1 MKKQARKVYK
11 HLLLSVSLLGLG
23 TLMLSGCFLLPRED
37 LSLAPP
43 LREARPVTY
52 GFVEAKKGTIE
63 KRSVYMGYLVFID
76 PKDVFFSYQSGRLKG
91 IYAEKG
97 DEVIAGQLLA
107 ELDTE
112 ILEEEI
118 VSQGL
123 VLEKAQLIADRK
135 RAVGSDRYELRLAE
149 IDVEMA
155 QHRYNILLKRLD
167 QARLYAPISAEIVY
181 RASMSEG
188 EYVNPYQTVYRIADP
203 TRLQV
208 EYKGEM
214 ASDFR
219 LGLEVGVSIRGEMYP
234 GRVVQTPHDLPVD
247 APESEKDL
255 VKITLDRIPDNEEL
269 GKGDYI
275 QITLVQ
281 DRRENAIV
289 IPKSTVNSHFNR
301 NYVGVL
307 VNDLRQERDV
317 ELGIETSTEVEI
329 LAGLEV
335 GDRVI
340 LR

>member
-1 MKKQARKVYK
+1 M
-11 HLLLSVSLLGLG
+11 
-23 TLMLSGCFLLPRED
+23 
-37 LSLAPP
+37 APP
-43 LREARPVTY
+43 LREAKAVTY
-52 GFVEAKKGTIE
+52 GYIEAKKDTIE
-63 KRSVYMGYLVFID
+63 KRSVYMGYLVFVD
-76 PKDVFFSYQSGRLKG
+76 PKDVFFSYQSGRIKG

-97 DEVIAGQLLA
+97 DEVVAGQLLA

-112 ILEEEI
+112 VLEEEI
-118 VSQGL
+118 VTQGL
-123 VLEKAQLIADRK
+123 VLEKAELIADRK
-135 RAVGSDRYELRLAE
+135 RAVGSDRFELRLAE
-149 IDVEMA
+149 IDVELA
-155 QHRYNILLKRLD
+155 QHRYNILLKRLE
-167 QARLYAPISAEIVY
+167 QSRLYAPISAEIVY

-203 TRLQV
+203 TKLQV

-219 LGLEVGVSIRGEMYP
+219 LGLEIGVSIRGQVYP
-234 GRVVQTPHDLPVD
+234 GRVVQTPHDLPAD
-247 APESEKDL
+247 APESEEDL
-255 VKITLDRIPDNEEL
+255 VKISLSEIPDNEEL

-281 DRRENAIV
+281 ERRENAIV
-289 IPKSTVNSHFNR
+289 IPKSAVNSHFNR

-307 VNDLRQERDV
+307 VDGLRQERDV
-317 ELGIETSTEVEI
+317 EIGIETSTEVEI